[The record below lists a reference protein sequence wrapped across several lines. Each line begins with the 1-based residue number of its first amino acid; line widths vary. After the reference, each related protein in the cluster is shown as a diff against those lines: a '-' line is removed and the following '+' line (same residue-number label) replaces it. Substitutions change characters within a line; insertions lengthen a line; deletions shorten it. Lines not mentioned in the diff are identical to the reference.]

1 MSNYQMDDESL
12 LDDAELDAAVGGLG
26 GPVGE
31 ALGQMADGVLG
42 AVGRTVVQV
51 LIGLKEAERNLC

>member
-1 MSNYQMDDESL
+1 MSDNRMLNDD
-12 LDDAELDAAVGGLG
+12 ELDAVSGGLG

-42 AVGRTVVQV
+42 AVGRTIVQI
-51 LIGLKEAERNLC
+51 LTGLKEAERSLC